1 LALEEFT
8 IKGFW
13 APNNPELSV
22 KFTEGHQNLLFDHGL
37 GFFTSNERYW
47 YNNDDVY
54 VAIVL
59 KGDEVIAG
67 LRLETKSSRRLLPLE
82 KALESKDNRVIAFV
96 DSLKFNKIFEVCAL
110 WNSKNYAGYDFPL
123 FLCRACLAIAPNLGF
138 DCSLSLNGFYTYRI
152 PKDIGCK
159 MVTEIG
165 DQGKFSYPIK
175 RFHSAIW
182 IQDDLLEMS

>member
-1 LALEEFT
+1 MALEEFT

-82 KALESKDNRVIAFV
+82 KALESK
-96 DSLKFNKIFEVCAL
+96 
-110 WNSKNYAGYDFPL
+110 
-123 FLCRACLAIAPNLGF
+123 
-138 DCSLSLNGFYTYRI
+138 
-152 PKDIGCK
+152 
-159 MVTEIG
+159 
-165 DQGKFSYPIK
+165 
-175 RFHSAIW
+175 
-182 IQDDLLEMS
+182 